1 MSLRCLL
8 GRHRPFVTSIVQRTA
23 GFSALCNDCGFP
35 IERSN
40 KGRWMGAESLIAKR
54 EQAA

>member
-40 KGRWMGAESLIAKR
+40 KGRWMGVESLIAKR
-54 EQAA
+54 DQAA